1 MKVPAAFRSTKGIV
15 GAAVVLAV
23 LAIAILAPVL
33 IPADWATRM
42 DMRARLSPPTWAHP
56 LGTDQ
61 LGRDLMFR
69 VLLGA
74 QTSIFIAT
82 TAVLM
87 SIVIGLPLGLIS
99 GYMGKTTD
107 NVLMRLVD
115 TLLSF
120 PALLLALTISAV
132 LGPNLQNTIIAI
144 GIAFTPFLARIIR
157 GEALRVAQMPYVE
170 AARTAGNSDLRLIT
184 LHILPNIMPAV
195 IVQAT
200 ISLAF
205 AILAEAGLSF
215 LGLGTQPPDASWGLM
230 IQASRDYLDRAPWT
244 ALVPGAAV
252 ALTVLGLNMFGD
264 ALRDALDPRSRGET

>member
-1 MKVPAAFRSTKGIV
+1 MKLPAAFRTAKGLIGATLVLLIV
-15 GAAVVLAV
+15 AV
-23 LAIAILAPVL
+23 AILSPLL

-42 DMRARLSPPTWAHP
+42 DMRARLSPPTLAHP

-61 LGRDLMFR
+61 LGRDLLYR

-74 QTSIFIAT
+74 RTSVMIAGA
-82 TAVLM
+82 AVLM

-99 GYMGKTTD
+99 GYVGKTTD

-115 TLLSF
+115 TLLAF

-144 GIAFTPFLARIIR
+144 GIAFTPYLARIIR

-170 AARTAGNSDLRLIT
+170 AARTAGNTGPRLIVR
-184 LHILPNIMPAV
+184 HILPNIMPAV
-195 IVQAT
+195 IVQST

-264 ALRDALDPRSRGET
+264 ALRDALDPRSRGAA

>member
-1 MKVPAAFRSTKGIV
+1 MKIPAAFRNSKGLIGAGLVIV
-15 GAAVVLAV
+15 MLG
-23 LAIAILAPVL
+23 IAILSPLL
-33 IPADWATRM
+33 IPADWATKM
-42 DMRARLSPPTWAHP
+42 DMRARLAPPSLTHP

-61 LGRDLMFR
+61 LGRDLLWR

-74 QTSIFIAT
+74 QTSVYIAAS
-82 TAVLM
+82 AVLM
-87 SIVIGLPLGLIS
+87 SLLIGLPLGLIS
-99 GYMGKTTD
+99 GYVGKMTD

-120 PALLLALTISAV
+120 PALLLALTISAI

-144 GIAFTPFLARIIR
+144 GVAFTPYLARIIR

-170 AARTAGNSDLRLIT
+170 AARTAGNSDVRLIVW
-184 LHILPNIMPAV
+184 HILPNVMPAV
-195 IVQAT
+195 IVQST

-264 ALRDALDPRSRGET
+264 ALRDALDPRSKGGV

>member
-1 MKVPAAFRSTKGIV
+1 MKGFLTGKGVFGGGIV
-15 GAAVVLAV
+15 LLVLGV
-23 LAIAILAPVL
+23 AILAPLL
-33 IPADWATRM
+33 IPDTWATQM
-42 DMRARLSPPTWAHP
+42 DMRARLAGPSMAHP
-56 LGTDQ
+56 MGTDQ
-61 LGRDLMFR
+61 LGRDLMYR
-69 VLLGA
+69 MLLGA
-74 QTSIFIAT
+74 QTSIMIAG

-87 SIVIGLPLGLIS
+87 SLVIGLPLGVIS
-99 GYMGKTTD
+99 GYFGGWID

-115 TLLSF
+115 TLLAF

-132 LGPNLQNTIIAI
+132 LGPNLRNTIIAI
-144 GIAFTPFLARIIR
+144 GIAFTPYLARIIR

-170 AARTAGNSDLRLIT
+170 AARAVGTSDTWMIIR
-184 LHILPNIMPAV
+184 HILPNIMPPI

-230 IQASRDYLDRAPWT
+230 IQASRDYLDIAPWT

-252 ALTVLGLNMFGD
+252 AVTVLGLNMFGD
-264 ALRDALDPRSRGET
+264 VLRDVLDPRTK

>member
-1 MKVPAAFRSTKGIV
+1 MRSFMTGKGLLGGGIV
-15 GAAVVLAV
+15 ITMLLV
-23 LAIAILAPVL
+23 AILAPIF
-33 IPADWATRM
+33 IPDTFATRM
-42 DMRARLSPPTWAHP
+42 DMRARLSGPSLDHIF
-56 LGTDQ
+56 GTDQ
-61 LGRDLMFR
+61 LGRDLFYR
-69 VLLGA
+69 VVLGA
-74 QTSIFIAT
+74 QTSVMIAGA
-82 TAVLM
+82 AVLM
-87 SIVIGLPLGLIS
+87 SVVIGLPLGIIS
-99 GYMGKTTD
+99 GYYGGVID

-132 LGPNLQNTIIAI
+132 LGPNLTNTIIAI

-170 AARTAGNSDLRLIT
+170 AARAAGTSDLKMIIR
-184 LHILPNIMPAV
+184 HVLPNIMPAI
-195 IVQAT
+195 IVQGT

-230 IQASRDYLDRAPWT
+230 IQASRDYLDVAPWT

-252 ALTVLGLNMFGD
+252 AITVLGLNMFGD
-264 ALRDALDPRSRGET
+264 VLRDVLDPRTQS

>member
-1 MKVPAAFRSTKGIV
+1 MTALARFASPKGLLGLILI
-15 GAAVVLAV
+15 GAAILIAV
-23 LAIAILAPVL
+23 LAPVL
-33 IPADWATRM
+33 IPPDFATAM
-42 DMRARLSPPTWAHP
+42 DMRARLSPPTLIHP

-61 LGRDLMFR
+61 LGRDLMWR

-74 QTSIFIAT
+74 QTSIAIAGL
-82 TAVLM
+82 AVAI
-87 SIVIGLPLGLIS
+87 SVAIGLPLGIVS
-99 GYMGKTTD
+99 GYAGGATD

-115 TLLSF
+115 TLLAF

-132 LGPNLQNTIIAI
+132 LGPNMQNTVIAI

-170 AARTAGNSDLRLIT
+170 AARAAGSSHLQIILR
-184 LHILPNIMPAV
+184 HIFPGIVPAL

-205 AILAEAGLSF
+205 AILAEAALSF
-215 LGLGTQPPDASWGLM
+215 LGLGTQPPQASWGLM
-230 IQASRDYLDRAPWT
+230 IQASRDYLDVAPWT
-244 ALVPGAAV
+244 AVVPGAAV

-264 ALRDALDPRSRGET
+264 VLRDVLDPRTR

>member
-1 MKVPAAFRSTKGIV
+1 MRGFLTTKGMV
-15 GAAVVLAV
+15 G
-23 LAIAILAPVL
+23 LAIVTLMLVVAAAAPLL
-33 IPADWATRM
+33 IPETWATQM
-42 DMRARLSPPTWAHP
+42 DMRARLSGPTAAHL

-61 LGRDLMFR
+61 LGRDLLYR
-69 VLLGA
+69 VMLGA
-74 QTSIFIAT
+74 RTSIMIAGA
-82 TAVLM
+82 AVLI
-87 SIVIGLPLGLIS
+87 SIAIGLPLGVIS
-99 GYMGKTTD
+99 GYFGGWLD

-115 TLLSF
+115 TMLSF

-132 LGPNLQNTIIAI
+132 LGPNLVNTIFAI
-144 GIAFTPFLARIIR
+144 GVAFTPYLARIIR

-170 AARTAGNSDLRLIT
+170 AARAAGTTDAMMMVR
-184 LHILPNIMPAV
+184 HILPNIMPPI

-215 LGLGTQPPDASWGLM
+215 LGLGTQPPRASWGLM
-230 IQASRDYLDRAPWT
+230 IQASRDYLDVAPWT

-264 ALRDALDPRSRGET
+264 VLRDVLDPRVK

>member
-1 MKVPAAFRSTKGIV
+1 MKIPAAFRNAKGML
-15 GAAVVLAV
+15 GAV
-23 LAIAILAPVL
+23 LVIGILLIAIFAPLV
-33 IPADWATRM
+33 IPADFATSM
-42 DMRARLSPPTWAHP
+42 DIRARLAPPSLAHP

-61 LGRDLMFR
+61 LGRDLLYR

-74 QTSIFIAT
+74 ETSIMIASA
-82 TAVLM
+82 AVMM
-87 SIVIGLPLGLIS
+87 SIVLGLPLGLIS
-99 GYMGKTTD
+99 GYLGGRTD

-132 LGPNLQNTIIAI
+132 LGPNLQNTVIAI
-144 GIAFTPFLARIIR
+144 GVAFTPFLARIIR
-157 GEALRVAQMPYVE
+157 GEALRVARMPYIE
-170 AARTAGNSDLRLIT
+170 AARTAGNTDMRLIFR
-184 LHILPNIMPAV
+184 HILPNIMPAV
-195 IVQAT
+195 IVQST

-252 ALTVLGLNMFGD
+252 AVTVLGLNMFGD
-264 ALRDALDPRSRGET
+264 ALRDALDPRSKGAS